1 MLTREDLKQQ
11 VSDMFQSKFGVNLM
25 EVDEEAPLEDLQKL
39 NEKLDSLQVLEFL
52 FDVEDEMKFKFGDSD
67 APKTLKDIFD
77 SIYAGYLNSVK

>member
-1 MLTREDLKQQ
+1 MLSREEIKQQ

-25 EVDEEAPLEDLQKL
+25 EVDEDAPLAELQKL

-67 APKTLKDIFD
+67 APETLRDIID
-77 SIYAGYLNSVK
+77 SVYDGYKKSIK